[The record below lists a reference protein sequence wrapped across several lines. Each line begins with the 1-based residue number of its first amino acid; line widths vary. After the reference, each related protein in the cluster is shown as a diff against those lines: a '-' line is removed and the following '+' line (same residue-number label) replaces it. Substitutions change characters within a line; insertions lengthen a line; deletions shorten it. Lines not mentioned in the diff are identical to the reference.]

1 MSASLDEFQ
10 VLFMLGPQFSLAS
23 RLRLRTTIRL
33 RWFAVAGQTATILTL
48 YYGFRFPVPLGL
60 CLAFILLS
68 AALNTFL
75 ISAYPRS
82 QLLSSRYAILLLSY
96 DVLQLS
102 ALLFLTGG
110 LENPFAFLLIVPV
123 AVSASTQRL
132 TVTSLLAGFTVVLAT
147 VLARYHLPLPWTDTE
162 PPILP
167 LNYMLGL
174 WSALVAC
181 IVFIAIYAWRIE
193 QEARQMAQA
202 LSAAELVLAREQRL
216 TALDGLAAAAA
227 HQLGTPLSTIALVAK
242 ELEREIPK
250 DSPVRDDILLLQTQ
264 TARCREILSQLSK
277 SGREGEEDII
287 FSKMRLRHLIEEV
300 VAPLRTPGVEI
311 DVLLA
316 DGSHPGKPTSEPVI
330 TRNPGLMHSLG
341 NLVENAVEFASERV
355 TIDAAYDQNKVLI
368 RIGDD
373 GPGFHPSV
381 INLLGEP
388 YVTNRPRAEGDQE
401 ESGMGL
407 GFFIAKTLL
416 ERSGA
421 SIQTANRV
429 LPDTGALIEI
439 SWPRDRLETSS

>member
-1 MSASLDEFQ
+1 
-10 VLFMLGPQFSLAS
+10 MLGQHTSAPG

-33 RWFAVAGQTATILTL
+33 RWAAVVGQTITILLL
-48 YYGFRFPVPLGL
+48 YYGFRYPVPLTQCVAIIVASASL
-60 CLAFILLS
+60 NVWLSVAF
-68 AALNTFL
+68 
-75 ISAYPRS
+75 PRS
-82 QLLSSRYAILLLSY
+82 QILSGRYAILLLSY
-96 DVLQLS
+96 DVVQLS

-132 TVTSLLAGFTVVLAT
+132 TVTSLLAGFTVVVAT
-147 VLARYHLPLPWTDTE
+147 FLARYHQPLPWAGAE

-174 WSALVAC
+174 WSSLVAC

-216 TALDGLAAAAA
+216 TAIDGLAAAAA

-242 ELEREIPK
+242 ELEREVPK
-250 DSPVRDDILLLQTQ
+250 DSPAREDILLLQTQ
-264 TARCREILSQLSK
+264 TARCREILSELSK
-277 SGREGEEDII
+277 CGREGEQDLI
-287 FSKMRLRHLIEEV
+287 FSQLRLRHLIEEV
-300 VAPLRTPGVEI
+300 IVPLRTPGIEI
-311 DVLLA
+311 EVFVA
-316 DGSHPGKPTSEPVI
+316 DGSPPNKPSDEPVI
-330 TRNPGLMHSLG
+330 TRNPGLMHSLV
-341 NLVENAVEFASERV
+341 NLVENAVEFAAERV
-355 TIDAAYDQNKVLI
+355 TIDATYDQNRVLI

-373 GPGFHPSV
+373 GPGFHPNV

-388 YVTNRPRAEGDQE
+388 YVTSRPRLESDQE

-421 SIQTANRV
+421 SIKIANRV

-439 SWPRDRLETSS
+439 SWPRERFEASA

>member
-1 MSASLDEFQ
+1 
-10 VLFMLGPQFSLAS
+10 MLGQNSMVAS

-33 RWFAVAGQTATILTL
+33 RWFAVAGQTVTIMIL
-48 YYGFRFPVPLGL
+48 YYGLRFPVPLGNCVGFIVASASL
-60 CLAFILLS
+60 NLWLSFAF
-68 AALNTFL
+68 
-75 ISAYPRS
+75 PRS
-82 QLLSSRYAILLLSY
+82 QMLSSRYAILLLSY

-132 TVTSLLAGFTVVLAT
+132 TVTSLLAGFTVVVAT
-147 VLARYHLPLPWTDTE
+147 FLARYHQPLPWTDTE

-174 WSALVAC
+174 WSALVSC

-216 TALDGLAAAAA
+216 TAIDGLAAAAA

-250 DSPVRDDILLLQTQ
+250 DSAAHEDILLLQTQ
-264 TARCREILSQLSK
+264 TARCREILSELSK
-277 SGREGEEDII
+277 SGREGEEDSI
-287 FSKMRLRHLIEEV
+287 FSQLRLRHLIEEV
-300 VAPLRTPGVEI
+300 IAPLRTPGVEI
-311 DVLLA
+311 EVFVA
-316 DGSHPGKPTSEPVI
+316 DGSLPSKPATEPVI
-330 TRNPGLMHSLG
+330 TRNPGLMHSLV

-355 TIDAAYDQNKVLI
+355 TIDAMYDQNRVLL

-373 GPGFHPSV
+373 GPGFHPNV

-388 YVTNRPRAEGDQE
+388 YVTSRPRVEGDQE

-421 SIQTANRV
+421 SLQIANRV

-439 SWPRDRLETSS
+439 TWPRDRIETAS

>member
-1 MSASLDEFQ
+1 
-10 VLFMLGPQFSLAS
+10 MLGHQTSVAS

-33 RWFAVAGQTATILTL
+33 RWFAVAGQTVTILLL
-48 YYGFRFPVPLGL
+48 YYGFRFPVPLGHCVAIIVASASL
-60 CLAFILLS
+60 NIWLSVAF
-68 AALNTFL
+68 
-75 ISAYPRS
+75 PRS
-82 QLLSSRYAILLLSY
+82 QILAGRYAIMLLSY
-96 DVLQLS
+96 DVVQLS

-132 TVTSLLAGFTVVLAT
+132 TVTSLLAAFTVVVAT
-147 VLARYHLPLPWTDTE
+147 FLARYHQPLPWTGTE

-167 LNYMLGL
+167 MNYMLGL
-174 WSALVAC
+174 WSALVSC

-216 TALDGLAAAAA
+216 TAIDGLAAAAA

-250 DSPVRDDILLLQTQ
+250 DSPARDDILLLQTQ
-264 TARCREILSQLSK
+264 TARCREILSELSK
-277 SGREGEEDII
+277 SGREGEEDFI
-287 FSKMRLRHLIEEV
+287 FSQLRLRHLIEEV
-300 VAPLRTPGVEI
+300 IAPLRTPGVEI
-311 DVLLA
+311 EVFVA
-316 DGSHPGKPTSEPVI
+316 DGSPVNKPSEEPVI
-330 TRNPGLMHSLG
+330 TRNPGLMHSLV

-355 TIDAAYDQNKVLI
+355 TIDATYDQNRVLI

-373 GPGFHPSV
+373 GPGFHPNV

-388 YVTNRPRAEGDQE
+388 YVTSRPRVDGDQE

-421 SIQTANRV
+421 SIQIANRV
-429 LPDTGALIEI
+429 LPETGALIEI
-439 SWPRDRLETSS
+439 SWPRERLETSS

>member
-1 MSASLDEFQ
+1 MFDSH
-10 VLFMLGPQFSLAS
+10 FSLES

-33 RWFAVAGQTATILTL
+33 RWFAVAGQIATILTL
-48 YYGFRFPVPLGL
+48 YYGFKFPVPLLL
-60 CLAFILLS
+60 CLAVILLS
-68 AALNTFL
+68 AVLNIYL
-75 ISAYPRS
+75 SVAYPRS
-82 QLLSSRYAILLLSY
+82 QLLSSRYAIMLLSY
-96 DVLQLS
+96 DVLQLA
-102 ALLFLTGG
+102 ALLYLTGG

-123 AVSASTQRL
+123 AVAASTQRL
-132 TVTSLLAGFTVVLAT
+132 SVTSLLATFTVVLAT
-147 VLARYHLPLPWTDTE
+147 ILARYHLPLPWTGTE

-174 WSALVAC
+174 WSALVSC

-227 HQLGTPLSTIALVAK
+227 HQLGTPLSTIVLVAK
-242 ELEREIPK
+242 ELERETPK
-250 DSPVRDDILLLQTQ
+250 DSPAHDDILLLQTQ
-264 TARCREILSQLSK
+264 AARCREILRELSK
-277 SGREGEEDII
+277 SGREGEEDVI

-300 VAPLRTPGVEI
+300 VSPLRTPGVEI
-311 DVLLA
+311 DVIVA
-316 DGSHPGKPTSEPVI
+316 DGSLPSKPAPEPVI
-330 TRNPGLMHSLG
+330 TRNPGLMHSLV

-373 GPGFHPSV
+373 GPGFHPNV

-388 YVTNRPRAEGDQE
+388 YVTNRPRAEGDRE
-401 ESGMGL
+401 EGGMGL

-421 SIQTANRV
+421 SIQIANRV
-429 LPDTGALIEI
+429 LPETGALVEI
-439 SWPRDRLETSS
+439 SWPRDRLESSS